1 MLTKQKVK
9 DTIDKFPDKFSIDE
23 LIERLILLDKV
34 ERGNDQSEKAQ
45 TVTEVEL
52 ENEMKKWFK

>member
-1 MLTKQKVK
+1 
-9 DTIDKFPDKFSIDE
+9 

-34 ERGNDQSEKAQ
+34 ERGNDQSENAQ